1 MKKLAYLWLLVAAS
15 IMFSI
20 VVTTVT
26 AVTFAS
32 YEKEATHSAR
42 QDKLTK
48 IVQDKT
54 AYETLSS
61 SR

>member
-1 MKKLAYLWLLVAAS
+1 MKKLAYPWLLVAAS
-15 IMFSI
+15 LMFSI
-20 VVTTVT
+20 MLTTIT

-32 YEKEATHSAR
+32 YEKEANHTGR

-48 IVQDKT
+48 IVEDKT
-54 AYETLSS
+54 ANENLSS